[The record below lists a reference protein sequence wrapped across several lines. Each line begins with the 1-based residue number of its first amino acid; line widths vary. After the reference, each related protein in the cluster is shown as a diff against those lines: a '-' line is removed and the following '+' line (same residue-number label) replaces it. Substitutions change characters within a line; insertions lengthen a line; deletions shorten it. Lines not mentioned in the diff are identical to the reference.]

1 MVEYYYCDGRFF
13 KQKLGKTLIKRFKQ
27 IFEDLQF
34 GPPYKYFFISDEK
47 EPRSILKEFFEM
59 FPFVYTKV
67 YLNEQFASFDYLWHI
82 FLLIYV
88 RLNVDNPY
96 DQEDALS
103 ITKFVRLDPGLKS
116 KFYTAFYVFLQV
128 YSEFIWNRCPPGLL
142 ENVRSG
148 VIPQVEVDEKALNST
163 KLEIEQIVQTLDRRM
178 VDKIKR
184 LFRSGKSVKEIGSWL
199 YNRKV
204 DRLTIQSILV
214 LFPEYIGMMNQ
225 VYTVKLFSL
234 IEQRLNKL
242 QDSTIRTSEELNL
255 FVVPSL
261 TLVQLK
267 LFENIFSPQN
277 DNPFDAMVS
286 IKLNGEALATYSK
299 ILERLFKNTQMSF

>member
-1 MVEYYYCDGRFF
+1 
-13 KQKLGKTLIKRFKQ
+13 
-27 IFEDLQF
+27 
-34 GPPYKYFFISDEK
+34 
-47 EPRSILKEFFEM
+47 
-59 FPFVYTKV
+59 
-67 YLNEQFASFDYLWHI
+67 
-82 FLLIYV
+82 
-88 RLNVDNPY
+88 
-96 DQEDALS
+96 
-103 ITKFVRLDPGLKS
+103 
-116 KFYTAFYVFLQV
+116 
-128 YSEFIWNRCPPGLL
+128 
-142 ENVRSG
+142 
-148 VIPQVEVDEKALNST
+148 
-163 KLEIEQIVQTLDRRM
+163 M